1 MITIVYWETKKGI
14 LINIRDMSDTHIV
27 NCIRLIKKSIKEKNP
42 WRVDAL
48 PYLKAELHRRDILRR
63 DNEEPILIYKF

>member
-1 MITIVYWETKKGI
+1 MTTIYWETKDKT
-14 LINIRDMSDTHIV
+14 LINIQDMSDTHIV

-48 PYLKAELHRRDILRR
+48 PYLKGELHRRNILRR